1 MRVLLLPGFLAVL
14 CACTSSPR
22 VNESPPAEIPTALI
36 EVFDHVRLNRAGRF
50 VEFDGVIMWEF
61 HDPRTPDTYL
71 EQIVCTPDTKEH
83 ESLVV
88 SLARPSAVHAA
99 LLLIGARPGRP
110 GSWVF
115 RDGRLA
121 SDPPSGDPLIVR
133 FVTPDG
139 IEHDPLAWVVSSDRS
154 RTLRSVVG
162 DAPAFVFGGSR
173 FVNYN
178 GQDVYDA
185 DFAGTLVGLT
195 TFGGETIS
203 FREVISHEAAIQTPE
218 WLADGDAVPDVGEP
232 IVVRV
237 YLAAEPGA

>member
-1 MRVLLLPGFLAVL
+1 V
-14 CACTSSPR
+14 
-22 VNESPPAEIPTALI
+22 I
-36 EVFDHVRLNRAGRF
+36 EVFDHVRASRAGRF
-50 VEFDGVIMWEF
+50 VEFDGVILWDF

-88 SLARPSAVHAA
+88 SLARPSEVHAA

-110 GSWVF
+110 GSWGLL
-115 RDGRLA
+115 DGRLVP
-121 SDPPSGDPLIVR
+121 DPPIGDPLIVR

-139 IEHDPLAWVVSSDRS
+139 IEHDPLAWVVSSNRK

-178 GQDVYDA
+178 GQEVYDA

-203 FREVISHEAAIQTPE
+203 FRRVISHEAAIQTPE
-218 WLADGDAVPDVGEP
+218 WLADGDAIPDVGEP

-237 YLAAEPGA
+237 YLATKPGT